1 MKKTMI
7 ETNRVVLAILLS
19 LIMFLPAAAQEPPS
33 NADSLATRNV
43 IADQLSAF
51 NDGDYSRAYS
61 HAAPNIQQYFP
72 TIDRFTGMVQRGYGA
87 LYKSDSHFFGRSI
100 SSNGQIHQEVIVTDE
115 AGKQW
120 QAVYTLRQL
129 EDGSWKIT
137 GVKLNPYK
145 GASV

>member
-1 MKKTMI
+1 MRKLSTAVS
-7 ETNRVVLAILLS
+7 RLAAMFALLLAMAFS
-19 LIMFLPAAAQEPPS
+19 ASAQEAPAE
-33 NADSLATRNV
+33 ADSLATRGV
-43 IADQLSAF
+43 IDDQLSAF
-51 NDGDYSRAYS
+51 QTGDYDRAYS
-61 HAAPNIQQYFP
+61 HAAPNIQQFFP
-72 TIDRFTGMVQRGYGA
+72 TVERFTGMVERGYGA
-87 LYKSDSHFFGRSI
+87 IYKSDSHFFGRSI
-100 SSNGQIHQEVIVTDE
+100 TINGQIHQEVIVTDE